1 MKNYAI
7 EVENL
12 RKEFEKKEKTPPFW
26 KKTNK
31 KK

>member
-12 RKEFEKKEKTPPFW
+12 RKEFEKKEKTPFW